1 MKVINIMNF
10 VRQIDERME
19 DSLNVL
25 YNTTKSELEMV
36 NEYDLEATFLLQYDA
51 LCDERYIE
59 LFKETNPQKIE
70 LGLWYE
76 IVEPLAKACDIPY
89 ESKEGWKWDWHIK
102 PGFSM
107 SYSPNNRI
115 KLIVEAM
122 RKFKEVF
129 GYFPKTVGS
138 WLIDTHTINYLTTHY
153 EINAIAICRDQTNI
167 DAYTLVGGYFNQ
179 AYYPSKNNMFTPAQ
193 NPENQIN
200 VPVFRLLGPC
210 PIHNYDTLKYLSNE
224 NKDFANGCFTMEA
237 VWPLGSNSDSVDW
250 FYKTYF
256 ENESLGFSYM
266 QIGQENS
273 FGYRNFLPT
282 LRMQIEKAI
291 KLQNVKILKMGT
303 TGSIFKKLYRFKT
316 PATSL
321 VALDNWDRF
330 SDIQSVYYNC
340 SNYTAN
346 LFRFENSLFI
356 RSLYLFNENVK
367 EKYLDKK
374 CITFDAVY
382 ENLPVVDTLFSSKNE
397 RKDCGLQ
404 ISTDIKEFN
413 VKKLDEGVLRVHWD
427 NGEVTFFESY
437 IRIKSKEI
445 KFYLSSEIY
454 KLSLNGHTMHFEYN
468 GFKYSVEVLGAVL
481 TLDNNLIIIR
491 PILDDCIIGF
501 VK

>member
-36 NEYDLEATFLLQYDA
+36 NEYNLEATFLLQYDA
-51 LCDERYIE
+51 LCDERYVK
-59 LFKETNPQKIE
+59 LFKETDPDRIE

-107 SYSPNNRI
+107 SYSPSERI
-115 KLIVEAM
+115 KLIIEAM
-122 RKFKEVF
+122 RKFKEIF
-129 GYFPKTVGS
+129 GYYPKTVGS

-153 EINAIAICRDQTNI
+153 EIDAIAICRDQTNT

-193 NPENQIN
+193 SSKCQIN

-210 PIHNYDTLKYLSNE
+210 PIHNYDTVKYLSDE

-291 KLQNVKILKMGT
+291 KLTDVKILKMGT
-303 TGSIFKKLYRFKT
+303 TGSLFKKLYKFKT
-316 PATSL
+316 PATSI

-330 SDIQSVYYNC
+330 SDIQSIYYNC

-367 EKYLDKK
+367 EKYLDEK
-374 CITFDAVY
+374 CLTFDAVY
-382 ENLPVVDTLFSSKNE
+382 ENLAVIDTLFSSKKE
-397 RKDCGLQ
+397 LKDCGLQ
-404 ISTDIKEFN
+404 ISTDIKEFYAE
-413 VKKLDEGVLRVHWD
+413 KLDEGVLRVYWD
-427 NGEVTFFESY
+427 NGEVTFFESH
-437 IRIKSKEI
+437 IIIKSKEI
-445 KFYLSSEIY
+445 KFYLSKEIY
-454 KLSLNGHTMHFEYN
+454 KVSLNCQTICFQYN
-468 GFKYSVEVLGAVL
+468 GIKYSVEVLDAIL
-481 TLDNNLIIIR
+481 TLENDLITIR
-491 PILDDCIIGF
+491 PTLDKCIIKF
-501 VK
+501 VE